1 MMKEPKSKPTPQT
14 FTFELPALG
23 ELKLEC
29 EALEPEVKPLPVKKD
44 VNEDLIHRL
53 IDCLKKI

>member
-1 MMKEPKSKPTPQT
+1 MKESNSKPMPQT
-14 FTFELPALG
+14 YAFELPALG
-23 ELKLEC
+23 ELKLE
-29 EALEPEVKPLPVKKD
+29 LEETEPQVKPLYPAKKD